1 MVKNKIGGNRAK
13 KGARKN
19 LNEGAGLMMRKL
31 RMIEDDDEKYGIVTK
46 MIGNGQVIV
55 LCHDGKERLGFIRY
69 KFSGRNKHGNLIT
82 CGCWVIIGCRSWETT
97 LPDKLEK
104 ADLLE
109 IYTHQ
114 EKTRLV
120 QECKTNVSALLQYEQ
135 QQIMGG
141 DFARGTRISCVR
153 GHNLLRGGFNVLG
166 AAVPTTHGRTARRG
180 PSGWRFARVLQ
191 RCVIAAVHML
201 SVFSIGNKKIV
212 VPRVIFNFL
221 CGAVVSDVFKRFVI
235 LVLAVAAD
243 RDVLILCSSMLD
255 FALLVALCCV
265 CVFC

>member
-19 LNEGAGLMMRKL
+19 LNENAGLMMRKL
-31 RMIEDDDEKYGIVTK
+31 RMIEHDDEKYGIVTK

-69 KFSGRNKHGNLIT
+69 KFSGRNKHSNLIT
-82 CGCWVIIGCRSWETT
+82 CGCWVIIGCRSWETI
-97 LPDKLEK
+97 LPDKLQK

-141 DFARGTRISCVR
+141 ELG
-153 GHNLLRGGFNVLG
+153 GGRGG
-166 AAVPTTHGRTARRG
+166 
-180 PSGWRFARVLQ
+180 SGSGGGSGSVGGSGGSDD
-191 RCVIAAVHML
+191 IGI
-201 SVFSIGNKKIV
+201 VFSYDESVANELEGVGGDGDGEGEGGGSGEDSDTCEI
-212 VPRVIFNFL
+212 NF
-221 CGAVVSDVFKRFVI
+221 DDI
-235 LVLAVAAD
+235 
-243 RDVLILCSSMLD
+243 
-255 FALLVALCCV
+255 
-265 CVFC
+265 

>member
-19 LNEGAGLMMRKL
+19 LNAGAGLVMRKL

-69 KFSGRNKHGNLIT
+69 KFSGRNKHSNLIT
-82 CGCWVIIGCRSWETT
+82 CGCWVIIGCRSWETI
-97 LPDKLEK
+97 LPGKLEK

-120 QECKTNVSALLQYEQ
+120 QECKTNVSALLQHEQ

-141 DFARGTRISCVR
+141 DSA
-153 GHNLLRGGFNVLG
+153 GGSGGGDSGGGGGGG
-166 AAVPTTHGRTARRG
+166 ATGDDIG
-180 PSGWRFARVLQ
+180 
-191 RCVIAAVHML
+191 I
-201 SVFSIGNKKIV
+201 VFSYDENVVNELEGGDEGDGGGDGSGGGGEGGGIGGEDEDDDEI
-212 VPRVIFNFL
+212 NF
-221 CGAVVSDVFKRFVI
+221 DDI
-235 LVLAVAAD
+235 
-243 RDVLILCSSMLD
+243 
-255 FALLVALCCV
+255 
-265 CVFC
+265 

>member
-1 MVKNKIGGNRAK
+1 MTLSYDAYTSFIYTKYNKYKHFSTDLWSICLEMVKNKIGGNRAK

-141 DFARGTRISCVR
+141 E
-153 GHNLLRGGFNVLG
+153 LGGG
-166 AAVPTTHGRTARRG
+166 G
-180 PSGWRFARVLQ
+180 SGGSGSGGSVGGSGGGNGSDD
-191 RCVIAAVHML
+191 IGI
-201 SVFSIGNKKIV
+201 VFSYDESVVNELEGVGGDGEGEGNGEGSGEDSDTCEI
-212 VPRVIFNFL
+212 NF
-221 CGAVVSDVFKRFVI
+221 DDI
-235 LVLAVAAD
+235 
-243 RDVLILCSSMLD
+243 
-255 FALLVALCCV
+255 
-265 CVFC
+265 